1 MDLLGEVLGK
11 KASAVSFVALVVLGV
26 NDHREGEVGD
36 IGIGIAESIFPSAV
50 DIKEVAIGSGG
61 LD

>member
-1 MDLLGEVLGK
+1 M
-11 KASAVSFVALVVLGV
+11 SFVALVVLGM

-36 IGIGIAESIFPSAV
+36 IVIGIAESVFPSAV
-50 DIKEVAIGSGG
+50 DVKEAAIGSGS